1 MIYSKGASMKKQLLS
16 ISLSVL
22 VVSSLLSGCGKKEDS
37 SDLSESQSITA
48 SDSETT
54 LSEGFDW
61 ETVKQDITLDGR
73 KIDVPFS
80 VNDLGEGYKISS
92 VNDDLFGENSCYG
105 TVEKQDGYNSASVCM
120 VFFDGIKSDSYNN
133 DVKCTR
139 ISFADTLT
147 VSGIGAGSAMK
158 DAEKIFGN
166 PYMSDDSAKYF
177 LSKSGKERIEIY
189 YDSETDKVKEIQLN
203 LNFNEN
209 E

>member
-1 MIYSKGASMKKQLLS
+1 MICSKGASMKKQLLS

-37 SDLSESQSITA
+37 SSLSESQSTTV

-92 VNDDLFGENSCYG
+92 VNDDLLGENSCYG
-105 TVEKQDGYNSASVCM
+105 TVEKQDGYSSASVCM

-147 VSGIGAGSAMK
+147 VNGIGAGSAMK

-189 YDSETDKVKEIQLN
+189 YDSGTDKVKEIQLN